1 MMITDDLFSQTMV
14 KLLVENYTGNIAFLV
29 LLL

>member
-1 MMITDDLFSQTMV
+1 MMIVDDLFSQKMV
-14 KLLVENYTGNIAFLV
+14 KLLVENYIGNTAFLV